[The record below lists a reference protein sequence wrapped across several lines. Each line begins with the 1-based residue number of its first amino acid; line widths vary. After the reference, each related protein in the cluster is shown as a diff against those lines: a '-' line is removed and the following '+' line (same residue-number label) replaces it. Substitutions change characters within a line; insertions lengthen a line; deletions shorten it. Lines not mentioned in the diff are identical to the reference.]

1 MTDKLI
7 KTTTGNIPA
16 QFKDKEAFK
25 KMPKAELVKIIEDF
39 VMPMSDPAKYKEM
52 VKASVP
58 ELVKDMDDKE
68 IMGQSMMQS
77 GEEFLLAVVE
87 TLRKYNGFTDEKLS
101 KFLKDLQGNLTVVE
115 KIEEG
120 GLSML
125 SDHSMR
131 HIVDMVHE
139 LGFSEMLKRIA
150 QTRYQKERTWK
161 SGLEY
166 PNVLEGSKIER
177 KLQKPRR

>member
-1 MTDKLI
+1 MNLT

-16 QFKDKEAFK
+16 QLKDAEALK
-25 KMPKAELVKIIEDF
+25 KMSKKELLKIVEDF
-39 VMPMSDPAKYKEM
+39 VMPMSQPEKYKEM
-52 VKASVP
+52 VKASIP
-58 ELVKDMDDKE
+58 DLVKDMDNKE
-68 IMGQSMMQS
+68 VMGQAMAQS
-77 GEEFLLAVVE
+77 GQEMMLAVVE
-87 TLRKYNGFTDEKLS
+87 TLRKYNAFTEEDIK
-101 KFLKDLQGNLTVVE
+101 KFLKDLTRNLTVVE

-139 LGFSEMLKRIA
+139 LGVPEMLKRIA
-150 QTRYQKERTWK
+150 ETRYNKETTWK
-161 SGLEY
+161 TGLEHANY
-166 PNVLEGSKIER
+166 LEGSKIER